1 MLLRKGVRILIPTR
15 VALQA
20 EVCERTSALDSTSL
34 FSLAQPFTAGN
45 RPIELQAR
53 FIGLPI
59 MLKLKRESKPDESG
73 SNALSAAPQP

>member
-1 MLLRKGVRILIPTR
+1 MRPSSTQQAPKKGEVDPAHLA
-15 VALQA
+15 ALTA
-20 EVCERTSALDSTSL
+20 ANRGVF